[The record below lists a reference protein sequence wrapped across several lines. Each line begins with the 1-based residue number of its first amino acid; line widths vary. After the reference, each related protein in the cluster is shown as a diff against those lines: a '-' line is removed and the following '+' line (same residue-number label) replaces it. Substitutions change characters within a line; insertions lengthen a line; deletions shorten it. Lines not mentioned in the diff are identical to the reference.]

1 MYKVHDHSSINH
13 TIDFLI
19 RMVFIHI
26 VPGLPVMLF
35 DVSDPSVFV
44 TVQVKVLPNAGGLTM
59 RTFSYVDAA
68 LLVTVCTM
76 V

>member
-1 MYKVHDHSSINH
+1 MITPKLKYINH
-13 TIDFLI
+13 ATDYLI
-19 RMVFIHI
+19 RMILIHI
-26 VPGLPVMLF
+26 VTSIPVMLF

-59 RTFSYVDAA
+59 STFSYVDVA